1 MFVFATAA
9 LLVAMAL
16 VMCRALMGPTAYDRV
31 LALNNFGT
39 KTVLLIALLGFLAGR
54 PEFLDLSLVYALIN
68 FIGTIAVLKYFEHGR
83 LGAGPRAPADAR
95 ETGPASDPSNPGVGE
110 GGRPDARSSGAET
123 GA

>member
-1 MFVFATAA
+1 MFAFATAA

-83 LGAGPRAPADAR
+83 LG
-95 ETGPASDPSNPGVGE
+95 
-110 GGRPDARSSGAET
+110 GGRPAAGPATDPAAPRSRPSGAADSP
-123 GA
+123 GAENGA